1 MSEEQNAIQKLY
13 ADPKAKGFVN
23 HLIGA
28 YLPIHKPT
36 KVWTFK
42 HGQKHKCNICG
53 TKVFDI
59 ETAFNNMKR
68 NDEKIQAEFGETL
81 AKQLKGEEVKI
92 EEHPMYKYVTQGAL
106 PAWTGEKSD
115 TVLCIHCITD
125 LLDLVQTGML
135 TGDKNLTWL
144 VNKMRREETKSTS
157 GVSDPMFSNRTDP
170 AEKELIKEVDKG
182 VTKSQEKV
190 VTTFGDL
197 PALQALK
204 AKLEQN
210 DKEQ

>member
-1 MSEEQNAIQKLY
+1 MSVEQNAIQKLY
-13 ADPKAKGFVN
+13 SDPKAKGFVN

-36 KVWTFK
+36 KVWSFK

-68 NDEKIQAEFGETL
+68 NDEKIQAEFGEVL
-81 AKQLKGEEVKI
+81 KKQVEGEQVKI

-106 PAWTGEKSD
+106 PAWTGEDSN
-115 TVLCIHCITD
+115 TVLCMNCITD
-125 LLDLVQTGML
+125 LLDMVQSGIL

-144 VNKMRREETKSTS
+144 VNKMQRTESKDAGDLDTIFHK
-157 GVSDPMFSNRTDP
+157 RTDP
-170 AEKELIKEVDKG
+170 VERELVKEIDKG
-182 VTKSQEKV
+182 VQKTQDKV
-190 VTTFGDL
+190 VTTFGDI

-204 AKLEQN
+204 QKMEQN
-210 DKEQ
+210 GKD

>member
-1 MSEEQNAIQKLY
+1 MSVEQNAIQKLY

-28 YLPIHKPT
+28 YLPVHKPT

-42 HGQKHKCNICG
+42 HGQKHKCNICA

-81 AKQLKGEEVKI
+81 RKQLKGEEVKI

-115 TVLCIHCITD
+115 TVLCMHCITD
-125 LLDLVQTGML
+125 LLDLVTLGMME
-135 TGDKNLTWL
+135 GDKNILWM
-144 VNKMRREETKSTS
+144 VNKLKKQDPNWLNS
-157 GVSDPMFSNRTDP
+157 GFSNRTDP
-170 AEKELIKEVDKG
+170 VEKELVEEIDKG
-182 VTKSQEKV
+182 VQKSQEKV
-190 VTTFGDL
+190 VTTFGDI

-204 AKLEQN
+204 EKMEKN
-210 DKEQ
+210 G

>member
-1 MSEEQNAIQKLY
+1 MSVEQNAIQKLY

-28 YLPIHKPT
+28 YLPVHKPT

-81 AKQLKGEEVKI
+81 RKQLKGEEVKI

-115 TVLCIHCITD
+115 TVLCMPCILD
-125 LLDLVQTGML
+125 LLNLVTAGMMD
-135 TGDKNLTWL
+135 GDKNILWM
-144 VNKMRREETKSTS
+144 VNKLKKQDPNWLN
-157 GVSDPMFSNRTDP
+157 GGFSDRTDP
-170 AEKELIKEVDKG
+170 AEKELVEEIDKG
-182 VTKSQEKV
+182 VQKSQEKV
-190 VTTFGDL
+190 VTTFGDI

-204 AKLEQN
+204 EKMEKN
-210 DKEQ
+210 GKD